1 MKSKSKRTPTL
12 KRGATEQQIIDW
24 ATGHDPFDR
33 IQQGVS
39 SVIEDHSDLDDL
51 LQEALFQEN
60 KAQLNM
66 RIPPAMKALLTKLA
80 KDRTTDATTL
90 GRIWLAERIRKEV
103 GGKQK

>member
-1 MKSKSKRTPTL
+1 MKTKSKRIPKL
-12 KRGATEQQIIDW
+12 KKEATEQEIIDW
-24 ATGHDPFDR
+24 ATAHDAFDR
-33 IQQGVS
+33 IDAGTSKIVES
-39 SVIEDHSDLDDL
+39 HADLDEL
-51 LQEALFQEN
+51 LQEALFQGN

-103 GGKQK
+103 SNK

>member
-1 MKSKSKRTPTL
+1 MKTKFRRIPRLRK
-12 KRGATEQQIIDW
+12 GATEQGIIDW
-24 ATGHDPFDR
+24 ATRNDPFDR
-33 IQQGVS
+33 MEQRISNIV
-39 SVIEDHSDLDDL
+39 EDHSDLDEL

-103 GGKQK
+103 SGK